1 MSNDN
6 IQNNIVYFLTDTK
19 ITENNETRIVYKI
32 VDGTERLITSH
43 EFHKGTVK
51 EASQYEMEVEMNKG
65 YCDWYAKNRAVILK
79 HYRNKKQNKN

>member
-32 VDGTERLITSH
+32 VDGTERLKTAH
-43 EFHKGTVK
+43 EFHKATVK
-51 EASQYEMEVEMNKG
+51 EASEHEMEVEMNKG
-65 YCDWYAKNRAVILK
+65 YCAWYAKNRDVILTY
-79 HYRNKKQNKN
+79 YRNKKQTKK